1 VGAGSAELIGVND
14 RLGIGEELLDAKF
27 ALVLRMKVRCLRND
41 QGDLPCP
48 KFKLAKLAR

>member
-1 VGAGSAELIGVND
+1 MARLFGVND